1 MLFFV
6 DVSDIQDNCNK
17 KTLQGKYLE
26 ITPINPVKYIIVS
39 GGEDIT
45 IDDLKKYF
53 QDRSE
58 SDACK
63 VLRISSWDNGCY
75 SVKFRNEKGM
85 FDK

>member
-1 MLFFV
+1 M
-6 DVSDIQDNCNK
+6 
-17 KTLQGKYLE
+17 
-26 ITPINPVKYIIVS
+26 KYIIVS
-39 GGEDIT
+39 GEEDIT
-45 IDDLKKYF
+45 IDDLEKYF

-63 VLRISSWDNGCY
+63 GLRISAWDNGCY